1 MEITGEIL
9 MREAKQTDV
18 LKNLVLFIVALAIV
32 ATILVLAWYFGV
44 EMPAQKALLHAPE
57 NLCSGWYC

>member
-1 MEITGEIL
+1 